1 MAFDAISSGFPSASS
16 YNAGSNSQANALDT
30 HSGATWNN
38 SGNNGW
44 QPDSS
49 AFAKAF
55 ALGVTAAQ
63 TALLVVTAPQTGIYQ
78 IIGYAAQST
87 ATGTTPGAFQVAYTE
102 GDTGAAIAA
111 VSFDTPAALTTLGS
125 SNVATTTINA
135 KAGTTI
141 TVSSLVVGG
150 TGGAVNLKARISY
163 LG

>member
-16 YNAGSNSQANALDT
+16 YNAGSNTQANALDT

-38 SGNNGW
+38 AGNNGW

-49 AFAKAF
+49 AFAKAVV
-55 ALGVTAAQ
+55 LGVTAAQ

-102 GDTGAAIAA
+102 GDTGAAIATA
-111 VSFDTPAALTTLGS
+111 SFNTPAALTTLGS
-125 SNVATTTINA
+125 NNNGSITINA
-135 KAGTTI
+135 KAGTLI
-141 TVSSLVVGG
+141 TVSSLAV